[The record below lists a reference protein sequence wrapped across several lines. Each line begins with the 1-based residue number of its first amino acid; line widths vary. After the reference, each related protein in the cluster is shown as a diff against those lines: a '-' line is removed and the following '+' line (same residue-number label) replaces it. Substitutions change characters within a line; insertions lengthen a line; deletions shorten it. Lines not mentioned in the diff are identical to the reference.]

1 MRSPEAPM
9 TQSGHRFCPRCG
21 TVLVADMRFCPGC
34 GLDTSEAG
42 LAPASGPAAAASAID
57 AATSPMDGR
66 SPMDAATGAAA
77 PAPVETVPAPAA
89 NSVRSFAD
97 RGPHI
102 PGVVIAGL
110 LVMVGLI
117 GFGLL
122 TRPSAGPPPGVGS
135 GGSGGQVPPGST
147 AIPSAPIVGLTI
159 LSPADG
165 QAVAT
170 KDINVIGLAPPGVS
184 VTQDISFGLDQHG
197 TADGTGHWTIKVSL
211 KDGENKLV
219 FRIGDDAST
228 RKELRVT
235 YTPQAP

>member
-1 MRSPEAPM
+1 MA
-9 TQSGHRFCPRCG
+9 FCPRCG
-21 TVLVADMRFCPGC
+21 LNSADA
-34 GLDTSEAG
+34 GLRPASEPL
-42 LAPASGPAAAASAID
+42 LAPA
-57 AATSPMDGR
+57 
-66 SPMDAATGAAA
+66 PMDAATAA
-77 PAPVETVPAPAA
+77 PDRAAVESVAAPFA
-89 NSVRSFAD
+89 NSARAFAD

-102 PGVVIAGL
+102 PGIVIAGL

-122 TRPSAGPPPGVGS
+122 TRPPAAGPVVGT

-147 AIPSAPIVGLTI
+147 AVPSAPIVGLTI

-170 KDINVIGLAPPGVS
+170 KDVNVIGLAPPGVS
-184 VTQDISFGLDQHG
+184 VTQDISFGLDQHA
-197 TADGTGHWTIKVSL
+197 TADGTGHWTIKVGL

>member
-1 MRSPEAPM
+1 M
-9 TQSGHRFCPRCG
+9 TQTGHRFCPRCG
-21 TVLVADMRFCPGC
+21 TALVADMAFCPRC
-34 GLDTSEAG
+34 GLNSAEAG
-42 LAPASGPAAAASAID
+42 PGATSQPPGQVAPAAPVD
-57 AATSPMDGR
+57 ATAR
-66 SPMDAATGAAA
+66 MDAATGAADRG
-77 PAPVETVPAPAA
+77 PVETVPAPPAKA
-89 NSVRSFAD
+89 VRSFAD

-102 PGVVIAGL
+102 PGIVIAGL

-122 TRPSAGPPPGVGS
+122 TRPPAAVPAPGVGS

-147 AIPSAPIVGLTI
+147 AVPSAPIVGLTI

-170 KDINVIGLAPPGVS
+170 KDVNVIGLAPPGVS

-197 TADGTGHWTIKVSL
+197 TADGTGHWTIKVGL

>member
-1 MRSPEAPM
+1 MA
-9 TQSGHRFCPRCG
+9 FCPRCG
-21 TVLVADMRFCPGC
+21 LN
-34 GLDTSEAG
+34 TSEAAG
-42 LAPASGPAAAASAID
+42 SPAAAPLD
-57 AATSPMDGR
+57 AVT
-66 SPMDAATGAAA
+66 PMDAATGAPVPAA
-77 PAPVETVPAPAA
+77 VETVPAPTA

-97 RGPHI
+97 RGPQI
-102 PGVVIAGL
+102 PGIVIAGL

-122 TRPSAGPPPGVGS
+122 TRPSAGPAPGVGS
-135 GGSGGQVPPGST
+135 AGSGGQVPPPGST
-147 AIPSAPIVGLTI
+147 AVPSAPIVGLTI
-159 LSPADG
+159 LSPSDG

-170 KDINVIGLAPPGVS
+170 KDVNVIGLAPPGVS

>member
-1 MRSPEAPM
+1 M
-9 TQSGHRFCPRCG
+9 TPTGKRFCPRCG
-21 TVLVADMRFCPGC
+21 TDLVADMAFCPGC
-34 GLDTSEAG
+34 GLNTSEA
-42 LAPASGPAAAASAID
+42 APGRPPTASAD
-57 AATSPMDGR
+57 ATT
-66 SPMDAATGAAA
+66 PMDAATGAPA
-77 PAPVETVPAPAA
+77 PAPVETVPAPSA
-89 NSVRSFAD
+89 NSVRPFSD

-102 PGVVIAGL
+102 PGIVIAGL

-122 TRPSAGPPPGVGS
+122 TRPSASPAPGVGA
-135 GGSGGQVPPGST
+135 GGAGGQVLPGST
-147 AIPSAPIVGLTI
+147 AVPSAPIVGLTI
-159 LSPADG
+159 LSPTDG

-170 KDINVIGLAPPGVS
+170 KDVNVIGLAPPGVS
-184 VTQDISFGLDQHG
+184 VTQDISFGFDQHA
-197 TADGTGHWTIKVSL
+197 TADGTGHWTIKVGL